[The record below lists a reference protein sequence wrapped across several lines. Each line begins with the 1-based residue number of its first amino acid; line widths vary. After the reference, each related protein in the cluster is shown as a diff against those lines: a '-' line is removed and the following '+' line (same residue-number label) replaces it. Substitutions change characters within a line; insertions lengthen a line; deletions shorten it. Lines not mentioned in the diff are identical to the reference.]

1 MTATIS
7 APSASR
13 EQSRRSA
20 SEWRALIRAFS
31 RGDATRKQFYA
42 RHGVAL
48 STFDW
53 WRSQLR
59 RELSQTAPGTT
70 PSQSRA
76 LFVELAPEQLPLN
89 AAASNWDV
97 ELELGRGV
105 FLHLRRTAKYCWRAP
120 STVRRPRPPPEAPG
134 IFLPAVTAQPPP
146 PTHAL
151 CAGTLARSL

>member
-31 RGDATRKQFYA
+31 RGDATRKQFCA

-53 WRSQLR
+53 WRSRLR

-76 LFVELAPEQLPLN
+76 MFVELAPEQPTHSTRQRRTGMLN
-89 AAASNWDV
+89 SNWVVACSCASGAQPSAVGALPARSDV
-97 ELELGRGV
+97 L
-105 FLHLRRTAKYCWRAP
+105 
-120 STVRRPRPPPEAPG
+120 VRRRKRPV
-134 IFLPAVTAQPPP
+134 FFCQQ
-146 PTHAL
+146 
-151 CAGTLARSL
+151 